1 MVRIGT
7 RLEHGASYAR
17 RYSSHLA
24 LLLPLQVPPGDDADY
39 LAARDAVAGL
49 YGSLL
54 RRLLGMGVTHYGMD
68 QDPTKVA
75 QYTLVQLNQSLMQT
89 PPNGMQQHMVHDGT
103 RLSDKGRLTHMRAA
117 PQLSP
122 LSSLYR

>member
-1 MVRIGT
+1 M
-7 RLEHGASYAR
+7 
-17 RYSSHLA
+17 
-24 LLLPLQVPPGDDADY
+24 VPPGDDADY

-89 PPNGMQQHMVHDGT
+89 PPNGMQQHMVNCRPRSNLRVASLHH
-103 RLSDKGRLTHMRAA
+103 L
-117 PQLSP
+117 PP
-122 LSSLYR
+122 L